1 MKMYEMVEMKW
12 ERKSCRKNSKWKM
25 TWTNAKV
32 VEENEI
38 NKMIDEFNRIP
49 FEKFVEDYKE
59 DYKNGKKYVAI
70 NGLTKTVIIVLEK

>member
-1 MKMYEMVEMKW
+1 MKMYEMIESKW
-12 ERKSCRKNSKWKM
+12 ERKSKRANSKWKM

-32 VEENEI
+32 VEEDRI

-49 FEKFVEDYKE
+49 FEKSVE

-70 NGLTKTVIIVLEK
+70 NGLNKTEIIVLEK